1 MGRLEASAS
10 LTGSTSWK
18 CWEIKCAYSTSLQGQ
33 GLLGFPMTLYRGIS
47 DSSLMKIDVS
57 SEQFPFYLAL
67 TQSVYKR
74 AR

>member
-1 MGRLEASAS
+1 MCTQHISA
-10 LTGSTSWK
+10 LRK
-18 CWEIKCAYSTSLQGQ
+18 
-33 GLLGFPMTLYRGIS
+33 GLLGFPMTLYRRIS

-57 SEQFPFYLAL
+57 SELLLFYLAL